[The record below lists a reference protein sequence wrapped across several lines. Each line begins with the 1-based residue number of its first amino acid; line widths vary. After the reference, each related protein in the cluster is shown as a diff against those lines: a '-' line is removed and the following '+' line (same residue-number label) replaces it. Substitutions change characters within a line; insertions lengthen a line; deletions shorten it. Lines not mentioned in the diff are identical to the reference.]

1 MILKMNGEIVSD
13 DVKRAV
19 NYLKACGYPILDDY
33 FAPMDLQDAIQKLPR
48 GDRLEIKINSGGGD
62 VLAGQ
67 EIYTMLFRRNDVD
80 IEVESLAA
88 SAASVIAMAGPSS
101 ISPVGMI
108 MIHNVSTFGA
118 GGDHKELEKMADV
131 LRQYDEAL
139 AGAYSAK
146 TGKSKAEILAL
157 MDEESWLPAEKAVEL
172 GLIDKVLDQPEI
184 PLVAGVG
191 AIGQYDD
198 ILKQAAAMMR
208 EDEVREREKSEILK
222 DLDQF
227 GSK

>member
-1 MILKMNGEIVSD
+1 
-13 DVKRAV
+13 
-19 NYLKACGYPILDDY
+19 
-33 FAPMDLQDAIQKLPR
+33 
-48 GDRLEIKINSGGGD
+48 
-62 VLAGQ
+62 
-67 EIYTMLFRRNDVD
+67 
-80 IEVESLAA
+80 
-88 SAASVIAMAGPSS
+88 
-101 ISPVGMI
+101 
-108 MIHNVSTFGA
+108 
-118 GGDHKELEKMADV
+118 
-131 LRQYDEAL
+131 
-139 AGAYSAK
+139 
-146 TGKSKAEILAL
+146 
-157 MDEESWLPAEKAVEL
+157 VEL